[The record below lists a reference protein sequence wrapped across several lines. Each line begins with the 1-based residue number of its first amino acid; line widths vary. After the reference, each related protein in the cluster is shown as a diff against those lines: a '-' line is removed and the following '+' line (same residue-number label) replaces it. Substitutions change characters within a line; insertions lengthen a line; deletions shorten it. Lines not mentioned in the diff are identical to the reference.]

1 MLIQNNHSQF
11 CGIYFQARVAAANK
25 TKSGQAAT
33 APKKIER
40 AVFID
45 DISGQQTEFGADTAR
60 VINAKSSQVVVSSG
74 RSVVLQSGGKSASGT
89 TNRTNFN
96 SNLKNKLSNS
106 CFTVRKHRHPN
117 RVRKLQHQHK

>member
-74 RSVVLQSGGKSASGT
+74 NRHILPVDLTRAHKVIGELFTYLYSTIRSASVVALHFMPNKVLCAPSA
-89 TNRTNFN
+89 
-96 SNLKNKLSNS
+96 LD
-106 CFTVRKHRHPN
+106 
-117 RVRKLQHQHK
+117 